1 MEELSK
7 KKCVPCEG
15 NIKPLDKDRIDQLR
29 KQIRNW
35 EICKN
40 HHLSKKFE
48 FVDFNSALDFINKI
62 APICNEGNHH
72 PNIEFSWGYA
82 IIKIYTHAIDGL
94 SENDFILASKIDKI
108 S

>member
-15 NIKPLDKDRIDQLR
+15 SAKPLDEDRINQLR
-29 KQIRNW
+29 KQIKNW
-35 EICKN
+35 KICEN
-40 HHLSKKFE
+40 HHLSKKFK
-48 FVDFNSALDFINKI
+48 FADFNSALDFINKI
-62 APICNEGNHH
+62 AKICDVENHH

-82 IIKIYTHAIDGL
+82 IITIYTHAIDGL

>member
-15 NIKPLDKDRIDQLR
+15 GVEPLDKDRINQLR
-29 KQIRNW
+29 KQIKNW
-35 EICKN
+35 EVYKN
-40 HHLSKKFE
+40 HHIFKKFK
-48 FVDFNSALDFINKI
+48 FADFNSALDFINKI
-62 APICNEGNHH
+62 APICDKENHH
-72 PNIEFSWGYA
+72 PNIEFSWGYV
-82 IIKIYTHAIDGL
+82 IITIYTHAIDGL